1 MSAPPARLIEP
12 PVIGH
17 RGAAGH
23 APENTLA
30 SLRAAAALGVRWVEF
45 DAKLT
50 GDGQVVLFHD
60 ETLERTTDG
69 SGPVADMA
77 LEDLRALDAGG
88 WFGEPFRGERIPT
101 LSETLAVLGELKLGA
116 NVEIKPDPGREEA
129 TGDTVARILARE
141 WPRDLPPPI
150 VSSFKAEIPA
160 RGKDGGSGLPPRP
173 HRGRRAGRL
182 AAAPGILG
190 VRGVALCRDENDAGP
205 RERDP
210 RRRLRPALLYRQ
222 RCRDRSNAVPLGR
235 GSGLF
240 RLSGPNI
247 PVSTPAR
254 YCGYR

>member
-150 VSSFKAEIPA
+150 VSSFKAE
-160 RGKDGGSGLPPRP
+160 SL
-173 HRGRRAGRL
+173 L
-182 AAAPGILG
+182 AARTVVPDYPRALIVGDVPADWRRRLDSLG
-190 VRGVALCRDENDAGP
+190 CAALHCAATGMTRDLAREIHAAGYGPRCYTVNDAGTA
-205 RERDP
+205 RT
-210 RRRLRPALLYRQ
+210 
-222 RCRDRSNAVPLGR
+222 
-235 GSGLF
+235 LF
-240 RLSGPNI
+240 RWGVEAVFSDYPDRI
-247 PVSTPAR
+247 SR
-254 YCGYR
+254 